1 MEAHLIAKG
10 RRCLLGAALHCD
22 RRITDRPPCA
32 IEDAQLREGQNSA
45 PCADMGR
52 NILSRLTVLAY
63 RNVAQRGEAR
73 STTIATIYADRSI
86 LGGSLAVRRTSMPA
100 CNSLASKAAICA
112 LSIGAA
118 CSVAAAQSA
127 PPPPAVSVTPVV
139 SRQVTETIDYV
150 GRLTAVDKVDIVARV
165 TGFIEQRTF
174 KEGQYVKKGD
184 LLFRIE
190 QDTYRAAVEQARA
203 NLAKAKATEV
213 NAKLQ
218 FERGKELVRNQNI
231 PQATVDQREA
241 DEQAAQASIMEAQA
255 ELDQA
260 EINLGYTEIYSPID
274 GRIGVAIV
282 TEGNLVQPSSGKLAT
297 IVSQDPI
304 YVTFQVSQRNLLDYF
319 RRRTEDPEKNTHVNI
334 RIKLPNGTIYPHSG
348 VSDFLDVQVDP
359 TTDTVTVRA
368 TVPNPDHVLIP
379 GGVVGVS
386 VERGAPKSALTIPQA
401 AVLLDQA
408 GRYVLVV
415 DAAKKVEQRR
425 ITTGAEQGRDI
436 VVTDGLKE
444 GEQVIVEGIQKVRP
458 GQVVTATVVPGT

>member
-1 MEAHLIAKG
+1 
-10 RRCLLGAALHCD
+10 
-22 RRITDRPPCA
+22 
-32 IEDAQLREGQNSA
+32 
-45 PCADMGR
+45 
-52 NILSRLTVLAY
+52 
-63 RNVAQRGEAR
+63 
-73 STTIATIYADRSI
+73 
-86 LGGSLAVRRTSMPA
+86 MPA
-100 CNSLASKAAICA
+100 SVVPWKAAICA
-112 LSIGAA
+112 LSIAA
-118 CSVAAAQSA
+118 SCSVAAAQGA

-139 SRQVTETIDYV
+139 SREVTETIDYI
-150 GRLTAVDKVDIVARV
+150 GRLTAIDKVDIVARV
-165 TGFIEQRTF
+165 QGFLEERNF

-190 QDTYRAAVEQARA
+190 QATYKAAVEQARA
-203 NLAKAKATEV
+203 TLAKAKANEV

-241 DEQAAQASIMEAQA
+241 DEQAARASIMEAQA
-255 ELDQA
+255 ALDQA
-260 EINLGYTEIYSPID
+260 EINLGYTEIRSPID
-274 GRIGVAIV
+274 GRIGLAIV
-282 TEGNLVQPSSGKLAT
+282 TEGNLVQLSSGKLAT

-319 RRRTEDPEKNTHVNI
+319 RRRTEDPGKSTQVNV
-334 RIKLPNGTIYPHSG
+334 RIKLPNGTIYPHPA

-368 TVPNPDHVLIP
+368 TVPNAEHVLIP
-379 GGVVGVS
+379 GGVVGVT

-415 DAAKKVEQRR
+415 GADKKVEQRR
-425 ITTGAEQGRDI
+425 VTTGAEQGRNI

-444 GEQVIVEGIQKVRP
+444 GEQVIVEGIQKVRS
-458 GQVVTATVVPGT
+458 GQLVTTTVVPGT